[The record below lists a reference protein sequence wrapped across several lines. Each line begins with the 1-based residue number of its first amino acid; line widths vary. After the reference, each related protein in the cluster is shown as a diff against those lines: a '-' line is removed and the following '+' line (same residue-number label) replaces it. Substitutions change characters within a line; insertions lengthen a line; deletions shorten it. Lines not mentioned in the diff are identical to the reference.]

1 MFSRE
6 SKNDRERTSCCEGV
20 IKIKIK
26 IQGEKGRRGKEVR
39 DVGIEK
45 KRGGLG
51 EREREDP
58 KVGEKRS
65 TRLKAANDDSVRT
78 LHSFNLGARSLRT
91 GRGKGTCYGFPPR
104 I

>member
-1 MFSRE
+1 MIENEPVVARGE
-6 SKNDRERTSCCEGV
+6 GEEGER
-20 IKIKIK
+20 KKIK
-26 IQGEKGRRGKEVR
+26 IQGEEGLR
-39 DVGIEK
+39 DVCGNRK
-45 KRGGLG
+45 KGGGRG
-51 EREREDP
+51 ERKREREDP